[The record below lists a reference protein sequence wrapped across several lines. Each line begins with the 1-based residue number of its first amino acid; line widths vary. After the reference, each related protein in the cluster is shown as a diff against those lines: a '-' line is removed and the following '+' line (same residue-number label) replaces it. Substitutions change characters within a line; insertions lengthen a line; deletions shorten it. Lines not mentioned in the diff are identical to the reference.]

1 MTLPSASSGDG
12 ASIDDILDANAQGL
26 LYFERFLPL
35 ASRVPGV
42 DIPRYQDVCARY
54 DEQRGL
60 NLGALGADADAVGT
74 VSAVLTDQLE
84 EQVQLRRVLQLR
96 WHGDAGEAVRTYLSA
111 EQEKA
116 SQFLASIED
125 SHQTMCAAVDV
136 LRDAVTDKAE
146 LVGGIDIELV
156 DGKDVDQIDA
166 IVVASGI
173 ECLPVDREAVFPR
186 LASAFEDL
194 KDRAL
199 GGDVSDEFAAEVTER
214 CRRWIDTEFVPR
226 VQGTCEAVLAACT
239 ATDIAVERCL
249 ALVVDVLGSVHE
261 PSFGELDE
269 SSWAMEP
276 GTSALWPGPD
286 GSSADPGPAEI
297 GSAPAVSGAEPAAV
311 GSAAVGPAAV
321 GPAAVGPAASLP
333 GGHGP
338 AGADTV
344 LSAGYPTADN
354 PAGDE
359 VGDSL
364 DGLVDRVVAGIVDRI
379 DDALTETIDGRDL
392 DGSGDTAVES
402 RAGENDTK
410 DAAPDGDRRP
420 EPAPLPP
427 PGQAS
432 PTPGDERGHLEAE
445 LDGHRARIALEHDGV
460 VSLELETPGLGT
472 RSFEMRIGPFGL
484 PEIVEIPGVADAVD
498 VPAPAS
504 ALPSEPV
511 LSSEP
516 VLPSE
521 PVPAT
526 EPVPAAES
534 VLPSEPVPATEPV
547 PNPEPVPATEPV
559 LPSEA
564 DSDVQAQCSPESPD
578 LEQPAEQ
585 HPVAADRS
593 VADAQPAAPSTGAG
607 LSEAGAL

>member
-276 GTSALWPGPD
+276 GASALWPGPD

-321 GPAAVGPAASLP
+321 GPASVGPAASQP

-359 VGDSL
+359 VRDSL

-392 DGSGDTAVES
+392 DGSGDTAVDS

-410 DAAPDGDRRP
+410 DAAPDGTGDQRP

-472 RSFEMRIGPFGL
+472 RSFEIRIGPFGL

-516 VLPSE
+516 V
-521 PVPAT
+521 PAT

-534 VLPSEPVPATEPV
+534 VLPS
-547 PNPEPVPATEPV
+547 EPVPATEPV

-585 HPVAADRS
+585 HPVAADRP